1 MIEQVFE
8 NIYRIPV
15 PLPDSPLR
23 ELNCWFV
30 RGLPGAR
37 SLLIDCGFNHDAC
50 EQAVRGAL
58 DELGCTMEMTDIFL
72 THLHA
77 DHTGLAARL
86 KTPGTRIFIRASE
99 GMQVNGL
106 LTDAYWEEMTAFLAP
121 MGVPADKRMDV
132 HDHPGYLNRGG
143 APIGFTPVNDGW
155 RVAVGGYRFE
165 AVDLAGHTPGQL
177 GLWEMKHR
185 ILIGGDHILDPI
197 SPNICLWDYDN
208 DYLAIYLR
216 NLKKVKTMQLKA
228 VLPAHRAV
236 ITEVDAR
243 VDALL
248 QHHARRLDEICGLL
262 ESGDQ
267 TVWEL
272 AHGMHWDYGG
282 GKFAG
287 FPDAQR
293 WFALLEVFA
302 HTEHLRRI
310 EKISCVEHETGW
322 VYHMN
327 H

>member
-1 MIEQVFE
+1 MEQVFE

-15 PLPDSPLR
+15 PLPGSPLR

-30 RGLPGAR
+30 RGLPGER
-37 SLLIDCGFNHDAC
+37 NLMIDCGFNHDDC
-50 EQAVRGAL
+50 EAVVRAAL
-58 DELGCTMEMTDIFL
+58 DALGCTMDETDIFL

-77 DHTGLAARL
+77 DHTGLCARL
-86 KTPGTRIFIRASE
+86 RTASTRVYIRACD
-99 GMQVNGL
+99 GVQVNDL
-106 LTDAYWEEMTAFLAP
+106 LTDKYWDDMCAFLAP
-121 MGVPADKRMDV
+121 MGVPEDERMDV

-143 APIGFTPVNDGW
+143 APIDFTPVNDGW
-155 RVAVGGYRFE
+155 RISVGGYHFE

-177 GLWEMKHR
+177 GLWEMGR
-185 ILIGGDHILDPI
+185 RFLIAGDHILDHI
-197 SPNICLWDYDN
+197 SPNICLWDYDS

-216 NLKKVKTMQLKA
+216 NLKKVKTMQLKT

-236 ITEVDAR
+236 IKEVDAR
-243 VDALL
+243 IDALL
-248 QHHARRLDEICGLL
+248 QHHARRLDEICALL
-262 ESGDQ
+262 EAGDQ

-287 FPDAQR
+287 FPPAQR